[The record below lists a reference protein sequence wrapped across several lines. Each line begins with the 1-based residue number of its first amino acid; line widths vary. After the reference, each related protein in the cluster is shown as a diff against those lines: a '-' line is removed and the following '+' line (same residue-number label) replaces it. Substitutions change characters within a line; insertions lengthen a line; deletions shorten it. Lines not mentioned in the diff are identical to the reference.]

1 MLYHIIMTWIIS
13 VNNIDYF
20 YIYHYVLFYYVKFYT
35 FLQTYQYFYVIFTS
49 LLHFKTLGKYAPYP
63 LHRKPAFLPMVIKL
77 MCLFPL
83 SIYHIII
90 TVLLLHY
97 YEEA

>member
-35 FLQTYQYFYVIFTS
+35 FLQTY
-49 LLHFKTLGKYAPYP
+49 
-63 LHRKPAFLPMVIKL
+63 
-77 MCLFPL
+77 
-83 SIYHIII
+83 
-90 TVLLLHY
+90 
-97 YEEA
+97 